1 MILSQQLLTL
11 GVVIAALQLCRWLPF
26 WLFPA
31 HRPTPL
37 YIQYLGR
44 ALPPAVFGMLVIYC
58 FDFLPS
64 LSFGDSFC
72 KTVRPAANLRQWQ
85 PPVRHTVHLRFLF

>member
-37 YIQYLGR
+37 YIQYFREGV
-44 ALPPAVFGMLVIYC
+44 AAC
-58 FDFLPS
+58 
-64 LSFGDSFC
+64 SFWHVG
-72 KTVRPAANLRQWQ
+72 
-85 PPVRHTVHLRFLF
+85 HLLL